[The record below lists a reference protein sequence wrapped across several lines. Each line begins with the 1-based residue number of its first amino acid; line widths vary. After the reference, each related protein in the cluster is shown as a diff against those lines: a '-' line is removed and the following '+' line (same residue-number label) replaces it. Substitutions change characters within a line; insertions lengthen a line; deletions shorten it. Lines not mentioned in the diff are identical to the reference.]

1 MHSGLSDEEDVV
13 KVAGHMAR
21 VDFPVPN
28 PILSIF
34 VMRLVVL
41 TLAHRCLA
49 CHKRTRS
56 GENYEFFGGGHP

>member
-1 MHSGLSDEEDVV
+1 VV

-28 PILSIF
+28 TILSIF

-56 GENYEFFGGGHP
+56 IFCQPGENYEFFGGERP

>member
-1 MHSGLSDEEDVV
+1 VV
-13 KVAGHMAR
+13 KVAGHVAR

-28 PILSIF
+28 TTLSIF

-56 GENYEFFGGGHP
+56 IFCQPGENYEFFGGGHP